1 VKAFLALALVINFA
15 ATVIASRR
23 PQLAAPAALDMTLT
37 VTALYYWLLVR
48 PGLRPRK
55 SLLFVALLGLLRA
68 SFAFP
73 HIVPGRAFIAGALE
87 LLVMGTLIKVFLSAG
102 DDPVSGIQTALAG
115 IVPFGAAGR
124 ALAGELSALYYAFAW
139 RAKSH
144 VPAGARPFTMHRTS
158 GIADL
163 MLVIAPFSL
172 LEIFPVHL
180 LAAHWSHFLAW
191 VLTGL
196 SVYGAL
202 WIFALGRSF
211 ALRPGFVTESEILV
225 RFGLAFS
232 LRIPKD
238 CIDTVQRE
246 PITDAMRVPRNSA
259 PNVYIRFKQP
269 LEAERVFGLK
279 RPVSAIGLCVDG
291 PLPVFL
297 P

>member
-1 VKAFLALALVINFA
+1 VKAFLALALAINVA
-15 ATVIASRR
+15 ATMIASRH
-23 PQLAAPAALDMTLT
+23 PQLAAPAALDMTVT
-37 VTALYYWLLVR
+37 VTALYYWLIVR

-73 HIVPGRAFIAGALE
+73 HLVPGREFIAAALE
-87 LLVMGTLIKVFLSAG
+87 LLVMGTLAKVFLSAG
-102 DDPVSGIQTALAG
+102 DDPVSGIQTSLAG
-115 IVPFGAAGR
+115 IVPFGTAGR
-124 ALAGELSALYYAFAW
+124 ALAGELSVLYYAFAW

-144 VPAGARPFTMHRTS
+144 VPAGARPFTMHKTS

-180 LAAHWSHFLAW
+180 LAAHWSRPLAW
-191 VLTGL
+191 ILTGFSL
-196 SVYGAL
+196 YGAL

-238 CIDTVQRE
+238 CIETVQRE
-246 PITDAMRVPRNSA
+246 PIADAMRVPRNSV

-269 LEAERVFGLK
+269 LDAERMLGFK
-279 RPVSAIGLCVDG
+279 KSVSAIALCVDG